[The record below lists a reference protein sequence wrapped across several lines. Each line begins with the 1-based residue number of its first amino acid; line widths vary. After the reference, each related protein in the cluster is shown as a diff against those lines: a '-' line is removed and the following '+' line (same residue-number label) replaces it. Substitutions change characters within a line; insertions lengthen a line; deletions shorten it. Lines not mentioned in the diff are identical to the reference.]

1 MQASD
6 WVSRVNAKV
15 AAMEF
20 TNKDTAVDEI
30 AEVVADEIVNE
41 LSGVS
46 DDDLRSVTRTVF
58 QNLPNIKIIK
68 TATQA
73 PEAAPTDTD
82 PDDDNMPGLISH
94 DYCNIHQ
101 AMYVASDKDAYSK
114 ICDTIDDLY
123 EWADRQDKELDVEQ
137 DDKGRTLLHWAL
149 LFRCPS
155 MVVQTLINAYPD
167 ILTYADDEDWLP
179 LHYAARYSM
188 SLDVVHDVYS
198 VYPEAILELNET
210 GIPPAL
216 IARYGGAPKDV
227 VQFLEDKMK
236 AMKAV
241 AKAEM
246 KAAEKAVADAAADAA
261 ADAEEESS
269 EEEVDNDDPAATT
282 EEQIQNNADN
292 FDVFLMAFCGVSV
305 VLLALIL
312 AKLTEI
318 AIPNV

>member
-1 MQASD
+1 
-6 WVSRVNAKV
+6 
-15 AAMEF
+15 MEF

-73 PEAAPTDTD
+73 PGAVPEAVPEAAPTDTD
-82 PDDDNMPGLISH
+82 PDDDDMPGLISH
-94 DYCNIHQ
+94 DYCNIHRL
-101 AMYVASDKDAYSK
+101 MYVASDKDAYSK

-123 EWADRQDKELDVEQ
+123 DNADRQDTCLEVEQ

-210 GIPPAL
+210 GVPPAL

-246 KAAEKAVADAAADAA
+246 KAAEKAVADAAADA
-261 ADAEEESS
+261 EEES